1 MSSRRAIRP
10 VINSNGELRRSG
22 THSPGKGPPKVLTIQ
37 PAKSLRGKID
47 LPPSS
52 DLFVLTTVVA
62 LARRRTI
69 RITAP
74 VDTPFLRDWQ
84 RTLEGHAVFEWSEE
98 GCLVSP
104 VMKSPSLRVGF
115 DSTDIPWRDLTVFTL
130 LGMGKTLVFRSITEK
145 RLLNWREQAK
155 RLGQV
160 LVSQP
165 YETSLCLSI
174 EGVSVPNA
182 PDNPATV
189 SPEDIHPLLGLLLG
203 SGQEGTFQTDT
214 ALSSPLRSVAAP
226 FGCVMEVKSS
236 VTRERDEVARRLQ
249 IMQQKGRRQGTAS
262 GQRFIVTADFTR
274 SEGPGPE
281 QPLTIT
287 LPGDEIIGAALTA
300 AKCLFPKSQL
310 VISNILLE
318 TWATP
323 LIGFIRKMGCK
334 VSAQETVRTSF
345 GSCGMLHIQ
354 TGGLEGRKVECVP
367 AVEFSPYLAAMVVVA
382 SFAQGESVFRGLE
395 DLRHDE
401 PDGIELMESCI
412 RTLGPRHGEMPDGI
426 VLKGG
431 RDFDGFDMA
440 SPLMAA
446 HAASFAVA
454 ALRCIGTSTVNDE
467 ALMRRFPYFE
477 SMLNDICERRQ

>member
-1 MSSRRAIRP
+1 VNQGDPAAID
-10 VINSNGELRRSG
+10 
-22 THSPGKGPPKVLTIQ
+22 PGKGPPKVLTIQ
-37 PAKSLRGKID
+37 PAKSLRGKVD

-52 DLFVLTTVVA
+52 DLFVLATVVA
-62 LARRRTI
+62 LARRRNVM
-69 RITAP
+69 ITPP

-84 RTLEGHAVFEWSEE
+84 RTLEGHAVFGWSEE
-98 GCLVSP
+98 GCMVSP
-104 VMKSPSLRVGF
+104 VMENPSLRIGF

-145 RLLNWREQAK
+145 RLLLWREQAK
-155 RLGQV
+155 RLGQT
-160 LVSQP
+160 LLSQP
-165 YETSLCLSI
+165 YETSLCMSMEELS
-174 EGVSVPNA
+174 VRNVPES
-182 PDNPATV
+182 PATV
-189 SPEDIHPLLGLLLG
+189 PPDDIHSLLGLLLG
-203 SGQEGTFQTDT
+203 SAQRGTFQTDT
-214 ALSSPLRSVAAP
+214 ALSSPLRSVAAQ
-226 FGCVMEVKSS
+226 FGFIIDVKSG

-249 IMQQKGRRQGTAS
+249 IMQQKGRRQGAAQ
-262 GQRFIVTADFTR
+262 GQRFVVVADFSR
-274 SEGPGPE
+274 SEDTPAE

-287 LPGDEIIGAALTA
+287 LPGDEIVGAALTA

-334 VSAQETVRTSF
+334 VSAQETARTSF

-354 TGGLEGRKVECVP
+354 TGGLEGRKIECVP
-367 AVEFSPYLAAMVVVA
+367 AVEFTPYLAAMVVVA

-401 PDGIELMESCI
+401 SDGIELMESCI
-412 RTLGPRHGEMPDGI
+412 STLGPRHGEMPDGI

-440 SPLMAA
+440 SPLLAA
-446 HAASFAVA
+446 HAAAFAVA
-454 ALRCIGTSTVNDE
+454 ALRCIGKSTINDE
-467 ALMRRFPYFE
+467 ALVRRFPFFE
-477 SMLNDICERRQ
+477 AMLDDICERRQ